1 MDDCSLWE
9 LLAAAEG
16 YRAAHS
22 TEEEAVKPPTP
33 EEHDAM
39 MAKYG

>member
-1 MDDCSLWE
+1 M
-9 LLAAAEG
+9 AAAEG

-22 TEEEAVKPPTP
+22 SEDAPKPPTP

-39 MAKYG
+39 MAKHG